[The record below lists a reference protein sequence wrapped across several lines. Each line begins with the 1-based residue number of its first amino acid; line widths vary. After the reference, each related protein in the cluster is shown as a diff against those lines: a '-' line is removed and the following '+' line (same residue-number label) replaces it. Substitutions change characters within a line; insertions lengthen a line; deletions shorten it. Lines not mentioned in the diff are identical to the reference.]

1 MIVGTG
7 VDIEEVSRVEASIAR
22 HGERFLRR
30 VYSPAEIEY
39 VEQKANRFERYAARF
54 AAKEAVMKA
63 LGTGW
68 DCGVAWRDIE
78 VVNEPSGKPTLRL
91 GGGAKA
97 KAEEL
102 GVRRTHITMS
112 HTRGLVVAQVILE
125 D

>member
-7 VDIEEVSRVEASIAR
+7 VDIEEVSRVEASIER
-22 HGERFLRR
+22 HGDRFLSR
-30 VYSPAEIEY
+30 VYSRTEIAY
-39 VEQKANRFERYAARF
+39 VEDKANRFERYAARF
-54 AAKEAVMKA
+54 AAKEAAMKA

-78 VVNEPSGKPTLRL
+78 IVNEPSGRPTLRL
-91 GGGAKA
+91 SGGALQRF
-97 KAEEL
+97 EEL
-102 GVRRTHITMS
+102 GAKRSHITLS

>member
-7 VDIEEVSRVEASIAR
+7 VDVEEVSRVEASIER
-22 HGERFLRR
+22 HGERFLKR
-30 VYSPAEIEY
+30 VYSRDEIEY

-54 AAKEAVMKA
+54 AAKEAAMKA

-78 VVNEPSGKPTLRL
+78 VVNEPSGRPTLRL
-91 GGGAKA
+91 GGGAQKR
-97 KAEEL
+97 AEEL
-102 GVRRTHITMS
+102 GAKRSHVTLS

-125 D
+125 G